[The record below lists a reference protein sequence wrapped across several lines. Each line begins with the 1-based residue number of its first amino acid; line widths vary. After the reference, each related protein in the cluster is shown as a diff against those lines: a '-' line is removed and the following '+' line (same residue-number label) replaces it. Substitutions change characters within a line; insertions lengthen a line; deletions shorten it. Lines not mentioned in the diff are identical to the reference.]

1 MGTPRDNVGTLRD
14 RDIEGGGHNM
24 GTLRDNVVTLRGT
37 QCGDTGGQY
46 GDTEGGGHNMGT
58 LRDDMGTQ
66 REGDTMCRH

>member
-1 MGTPRDNVGTLRD
+1 
-14 RDIEGGGHNM
+14 M

-37 QCGDTGGQY
+37 QYGDIEGQY